1 MATEHHKSAQIVRLL
16 PVVAGAQVLAI
27 ERQAIER
34 QAIERQAIER
44 QAIER
49 QGNELRYSR
58 YGKATLSGNW
68 FTCSADEAKLTDDGR
83 SILARLEAKLPKR

>member
-27 ERQAIER
+27 ERQASER
-34 QAIERQAIER
+34 QA
-44 QAIER
+44 
-49 QGNELRYSR
+49 NELRYSR